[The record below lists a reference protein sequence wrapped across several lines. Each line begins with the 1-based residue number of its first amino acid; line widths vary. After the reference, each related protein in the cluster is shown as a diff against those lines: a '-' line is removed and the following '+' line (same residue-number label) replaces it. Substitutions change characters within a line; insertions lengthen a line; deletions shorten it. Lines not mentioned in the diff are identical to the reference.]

1 MQNEKEERFE
11 DWKGREAIPGKH
23 GGIGPASI
31 ACVVENLVFV
41 ANGFNF
47 IEYFM
52 SSMHYSPATAAN
64 MVTNF
69 MGTTFLLTLVVGF
82 IADSFLTHFTTFI
95 IFCGLELMGLIL
107 LTFQSYN
114 PKLQPESDET
124 PSTLQATILFTGLYA
139 MALGAGGIKASLP
152 THGGDQLDR
161 RNPRLISRFFNWF
174 YFSICCGCILAVTI
188 VVSIEESKGWFWSFT
203 TSVGILALALFI
215 FMAGLPFYR
224 FKSPTGSSLKRITK
238 VIVSAHETEITVTV
252 AAPNPLYRLH
262 PSENLGALI
271 SSVILKEDNYPEWAI
286 ELRNSLQAKQ
296 KLGFI
301 DGTLTKP
308 AAEPDLSMW
317 LAANSMI
324 IGWIRPPLI
333 QRYAPQFRMNPKPQN
348 FEKIYEFVFQ
358 LGMEFASKCL
368 DKTMLNKNISATE
381 VAETRTFLGLL
392 PIFFSTIAMNCCLAQ
407 LSTFSVQQGMI
418 MNRKLFGSF
427 EIPVTS
433 LAAITLILMVL
444 SITLYDYFGKRIS
457 SDISPSFNLKR
468 IGLGL
473 ALSSL
478 SMVIAAIVETMRK
491 YEAVHNDFNISVL
504 WLMCQYLM
512 LTVADTLAF
521 GGC

>member
-1 MQNEKEERFE
+1 MVGSDR
-11 DWKGREAIPGKH
+11 H
-23 GGIGPASI
+23 LLL
-31 ACVVENLVFV
+31 VNLVFV

-161 RNPRLISRFFNWF
+161 RNPRLISRFFNW
-174 YFSICCGCILAVTI
+174 
-188 VVSIEESKGWFWSFT
+188 
-203 TSVGILALALFI
+203 
-215 FMAGLPFYR
+215 
-224 FKSPTGSSLKRITK
+224 
-238 VIVSAHETEITVTV
+238 VTV
-252 AAPNPLYRLH
+252 LSIQVSYWKFIEKDHKSDCLRSRNRNKSDLDEEMMQ
-262 PSENLGALI
+262 SLI
-271 SSVILKEDNYPEWAI
+271 STDEGISHT
-286 ELRNSLQAKQ
+286 
-296 KLGFI
+296 KL
-301 DGTLTKP
+301 
-308 AAEPDLSMW
+308 
-317 LAANSMI
+317 N
-324 IGWIRPPLI
+324 
-333 QRYAPQFRMNPKPQN
+333 
-348 FEKIYEFVFQ
+348 
-358 LGMEFASKCL
+358 
-368 DKTMLNKNISATE
+368 
-381 VAETRTFLGLL
+381 
-392 PIFFSTIAMNCCLAQ
+392 TIAMNCCLAQ

-444 SITLYDYFGKRIS
+444 SIPLYDYFGKRIS

-491 YEAVHNDFNISVL
+491 YEAVHNDFKIYVL
-504 WLMCQYLM
+504 LLMCQYLM

-521 GGC
+521 GGMLDFFYREAPSNMKSMSTALGWCSTAFGFFLSTALVEVTNTITGWLGGDDLNETRLELEIDTLILKVGVEAAGSGPVWWQH

>member
-139 MALGAGGIKASLP
+139 MALGAG
-152 THGGDQLDR
+152 
-161 RNPRLISRFFNWF
+161 
-174 YFSICCGCILAVTI
+174 VTI
-188 VVSIEESKGWFWSFT
+188 VVSIEESKGW
-203 TSVGILALALFI
+203 
-215 FMAGLPFYR
+215 
-224 FKSPTGSSLKRITK
+224 
-238 VIVSAHETEITVTV
+238 VTV
-252 AAPNPLYRLH
+252 LSIQVSYWKFIEKDHKSDCLRSRNRNKSDLDEEMMQ
-262 PSENLGALI
+262 SLI
-271 SSVILKEDNYPEWAI
+271 STDEGISHT
-286 ELRNSLQAKQ
+286 
-296 KLGFI
+296 KL
-301 DGTLTKP
+301 
-308 AAEPDLSMW
+308 
-317 LAANSMI
+317 N
-324 IGWIRPPLI
+324 
-333 QRYAPQFRMNPKPQN
+333 
-348 FEKIYEFVFQ
+348 
-358 LGMEFASKCL
+358 
-368 DKTMLNKNISATE
+368 
-381 VAETRTFLGLL
+381 
-392 PIFFSTIAMNCCLAQ
+392 TIAMNCCLAQ

-444 SITLYDYFGKRIS
+444 SIPLYDYFGKRIS

-491 YEAVHNDFNISVL
+491 YEAVHNDFKIYVL
-504 WLMCQYLM
+504 LLMCQYLM

-521 GGC
+521 GGMLDFFYREAPSNMKSMSTALGWCSTAFGFFLSTALVEVTNTITGWLGGDDLNGNRNSNLWDEEQTVAKRK

>member
-64 MVTNF
+64 M
-69 MGTTFLLTLVVGF
+69 
-82 IADSFLTHFTTFI
+82 
-95 IFCGLELMGLIL
+95 GLIL

-139 MALGAGGIKASLP
+139 MAFGAGGIKASLP

-215 FMAGLPFYR
+215 FMAGLPDCLR
-224 FKSPTGSSLKRITK
+224 SRNRNKSDLEEEMMQS
-238 VIVSAHETEITVTV
+238 
-252 AAPNPLYRLH
+252 
-262 PSENLGALI
+262 LI
-271 SSVILKEDNYPEWAI
+271 STDEGISHT
-286 ELRNSLQAKQ
+286 
-296 KLGFI
+296 KL
-301 DGTLTKP
+301 
-308 AAEPDLSMW
+308 
-317 LAANSMI
+317 
-324 IGWIRPPLI
+324 
-333 QRYAPQFRMNPKPQN
+333 
-348 FEKIYEFVFQ
+348 
-358 LGMEFASKCL
+358 KCL

-418 MNRKLFGSF
+418 MNRKLFCSF

-444 SITLYDYFGKRIS
+444 SIPLYDYFGKRIS

-521 GGC
+521 GGMLDFFYREAPSNMKSMSTALGWCSTAFGFFLSTALVEVTNTITGWLGGDDLNETRLELFYVVLFVLNTLNLLSYIFWTKTY